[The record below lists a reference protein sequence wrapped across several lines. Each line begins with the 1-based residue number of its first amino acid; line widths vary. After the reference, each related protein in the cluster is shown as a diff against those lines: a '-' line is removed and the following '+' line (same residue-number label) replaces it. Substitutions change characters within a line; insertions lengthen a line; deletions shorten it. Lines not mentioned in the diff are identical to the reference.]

1 MSEKKVFEYVQGNRK
16 FVVEVGELAKQANG
30 AVLVRY
36 DDTAVLTAA
45 VFSKKTSTADFFP
58 LTVLYQEK
66 LYAAGKIPGGFL
78 KREGRPSEHETL
90 TSRLIDRPLRPLF
103 AEGFRNEVQV
113 INTVLSANPD
123 NSSQM
128 AAMLGSSLALVISDI
143 PFNGPIAGVI
153 VGRVN
158 GEFVINPTVAEME
171 KSDINLT
178 VAGTMEAINMVEA
191 SAKEAS
197 EEDMLNALMF
207 GHAEIKKLIA
217 FQNEIRAAVG
227 KEKVDVDLYSI
238 PAEIDKLVRDMA
250 EKDLREAVIIKE
262 KLERYGKID
271 EINDRVI
278 EELTTKFKGQEDAEQ
293 KLKFVKETLE
303 NIVANEVRRLITH
316 DRIRPDGR
324 AVAEIRPLSSRV
336 DILERTHGSALF
348 TRGQTQSLCVTTLGA
363 LGEYQI
369 IDGLGVEEGK
379 RFMFHYNF
387 PQYSVGETGRY
398 GSPGRREIGHGALG
412 EKALL
417 QVIPDEETFPYTIR
431 VVSEI
436 LESNGSSSQA
446 SICAGT
452 MALMAAGVPISA
464 PVAGIAMGLVS
475 DGDKYTILT
484 DIQGMEDH
492 FGDMDFKVAGT
503 EKGITALQMDIKI
516 AGITEQILRESL
528 EQARLGR
535 LHILA
540 HMLETIPA
548 YRDEVSPYAP
558 KVVTFKIDPDKIRDV
573 IGTGGKVITEII
585 NQCNNVKIDIEQDG
599 RVTIMHTDRV
609 WINKAQEM
617 IENIV
622 KVAEVNQMYT
632 GKVSR
637 IEKFG
642 AFVELWPG
650 TEGLLHISKMSN
662 EKVGKVEDVVQIG
675 DEILV
680 RVIGID
686 EKGRVDLAT
695 KDYDETQK
703 KQNQEKR
710 KDFRSN
716 NPRREFKPNHNNE
729 NPERKSEEKSDDN
742 E

>member
-1 MSEKKVFEYVQGNRK
+1 MNEKKVFEYVQGSRK
-16 FVVEVGELAKQANG
+16 FIVETGELAKQANG
-30 AVLVRY
+30 AVLVRFE
-36 DDTAVLTAA
+36 DTAVLSAA

-90 TSRLIDRPLRPLF
+90 TSRLIDRPIRPLF
-103 AEGFRNEVQV
+103 PEGFRNEVQI

-143 PFNGPIAGVI
+143 PFNGPIAGVV
-153 VGRVN
+153 VGRIN
-158 GEFVINPTVAEME
+158 GDFVINPTVAELE
-171 KSDINLT
+171 ESDINLI
-178 VAGTMEAINMVEA
+178 VAGTKDAINMVEA
-191 SAKEAS
+191 SAKEVT
-197 EEDMLNALMF
+197 EEVMLQALMF
-207 GHAEIKKLIA
+207 GHEEIKKLVA
-217 FQNEIRAAVG
+217 FQEQIKAEIG
-227 KEKVDVDLYSI
+227 KEKVEVELRVV
-238 PAEIDKLVRDMA
+238 PEEIDRMVRDMA
-250 EKDLREAVIIKE
+250 EKDLLVAVVIKE
-262 KLERYGKID
+262 KLERYAKID
-271 EINDRVI
+271 EINERVI
-278 EELTTKFKGQEDAEQ
+278 DELTLKFKGDEEAEQ
-293 KLKFVKETLE
+293 KLSFAKEVLE
-303 NIVANEVRRLITH
+303 KIVADEVRRLITH
-316 DRIRPDGR
+316 DHIRPDGR
-324 AVAEIRPLSSRV
+324 ALDEIRPLSSRV
-336 DILERTHGSALF
+336 DVLERTHGSALF

-387 PQYSVGETGRY
+387 PAFSVGEVGRY

-452 MALMAAGVPISA
+452 MSLMAAGVPIKA

-475 DGDKYTILT
+475 DKDKYTILT

-503 EKGITALQMDIKI
+503 NNGITALQMDIKI
-516 AGITEQILRESL
+516 EGINEAILRESL
-528 EQARLGR
+528 EQARKGR
-535 LHILA
+535 LHILE
-540 HMLETIPA
+540 HMLQTIPE
-548 YRDEVSPYAP
+548 YRKEVSEYAP
-558 KVVTFKIDPDKIRDV
+558 KVVCFMIDPDKIREV

-585 NQCNNVKIDIEQDG
+585 NQTNNVKIDIAQDG
-599 RVTIMHTDRV
+599 KVTIMHQDKV
-609 WINKAQEM
+609 WIEKARQM

-622 KVAEVNQMYT
+622 RVPEVNTLYA

-650 TEGLLHISKMSN
+650 AEGLLHISKMSN
-662 EKVGKVEDVVQIG
+662 EKVGKVEDVLQVG

-686 EKGRVDLAT
+686 DKGRVDLAI
-695 KDYDETQK
+695 KDFDENQK
-703 KQNQEKR
+703 KQSQEKR
-710 KDFRSN
+710 KDFKNGRNFKNKNHDKNTEKKEN
-716 NPRREFKPNHNNE
+716 NQENNE
-729 NPERKSEEKSDDN
+729 
-742 E
+742 